1 MKQILT
7 TFLILQSLAFALR
20 LLGVVDWPWQWVLLP
35 LLTLLFFA
43 FMLFAIGV
51 TIIIAMILSRLRG
64 DNQQEEGG
72 EQ

>member
-20 LLGVVDWPWQWVLLP
+20 LLGIVDWPWQWVLLP
-35 LLTLLFFA
+35 LLTVLFFA

-51 TIIIAMILSRLRG
+51 TIIITMILARLRG
-64 DNQQEEGG
+64 NDHQEEGG
-72 EQ
+72 EE

>member
-35 LLTLLFFA
+35 LLTVLLFA

-51 TIIIAMILSRLRG
+51 TIIIAMILSHIRK